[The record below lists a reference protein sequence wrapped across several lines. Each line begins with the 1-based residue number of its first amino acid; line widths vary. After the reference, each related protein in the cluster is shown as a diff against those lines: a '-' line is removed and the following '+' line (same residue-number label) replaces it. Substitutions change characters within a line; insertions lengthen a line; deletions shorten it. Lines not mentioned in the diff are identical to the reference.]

1 MSTFFLFSIFSVLL
15 WIIASFLAM
24 FSHRRKSTI
33 LLYAVGS
40 IVFASYIGWIWF
52 QMERPPLR
60 TMGEVRLWYSLFLSL
75 TGLFLYI
82 RFNDRWMLPLSS
94 ILSIVFVIIGLCRPE
109 LFDKTMPPALQSVW
123 FVPHVS
129 VYMFSYSI
137 LSIATLLAWLKPSH
151 LVRRLVLMGCGL
163 LGMGMVM
170 GALWAK
176 EAWGDYWSWDP
187 KETWAAATWL
197 SYLIYIHAHEAHWS
211 RRYELLLLTFSFLLL
226 QMCWYGVSYLPSAQ
240 QSIHLY

>member
-1 MSTFFLFSIFSVLL
+1 MSTFFLFSLSSVLL
-15 WIIASFLAM
+15 WIAASFLAWL
-24 FSHRRKSTI
+24 FHRRSSVM
-33 LLYAVGS
+33 LYAVG
-40 IVFASYIGWIWF
+40 IVLFASYIGWIWW

-60 TMGEVRLWYSLFLSL
+60 TMGEVRLWYSLFLSI

-82 RFNDRWMLPLSS
+82 RFNDRWMLLLSS
-94 ILSIVFVIIGLCRPE
+94 VLSTVFIVIGLCRPE

-137 LSIATLLAWLKPSH
+137 LSIATILAYLKPSY
-151 LVRRLVLMGCGL
+151 LVRRLVLTGCGL

-197 SYLIYIHAHEAHWS
+197 SYLIYIHANEVRLS
-211 RRYELLLLTFSFLLL
+211 RKYELFILTFSFILL

>member
-1 MSTFFLFSIFSVLL
+1 MSTYFLFSIFSVLL
-15 WIIASFLAM
+15 WLIASITAM
-24 FSHRRKSTI
+24 RSHKRSSI
-33 LLYAVGS
+33 LLFASGC
-40 IVFASYIGWIWF
+40 ILFASYIGLIWY

-82 RFNDRWMLPLSS
+82 RFNYRWMLLMSS
-94 ILSIVFVIIGLCRPE
+94 LLATVFIIIGFCRPE

-137 LSIATLLAWLKPSH
+137 LSIATILAWFKPSD
-151 LVRRLVLMGCGL
+151 LVRRLVLIGWGL

-176 EAWGDYWSWDP
+176 DAWGDYWSWDP

-197 SYLIYIHAHEAHWS
+197 SYLIYIHTRGISLS
-211 RRYELLLLTFSFLLL
+211 RRYELIILTFSFLLL
-226 QMCWYGVSYLPSAQ
+226 QMCWYGVSYLPSAK